1 MTERELRAL
10 AAHVDFPAD
19 RDLAPA
25 VRARLGA
32 APSRGRRTA
41 VLVLAA
47 LALGIAVAF
56 AVPPARSAILRA
68 FHLQGVRIEYVD
80 RLPEV
85 TTARPLDLGVRLPLA
100 DAERQA
106 GFRPLAS
113 PLLGVPDR
121 VTWDGQMLW
130 FAYGHVRLL
139 VSQFRASERVELLKK
154 LAGPGTSI
162 EPVRVDGG
170 QGYFISGATHFLYVA
185 PTSVIRD
192 ERVRLAR
199 NVLLWQHGPLTLRL
213 EGDIPISEALAIA
226 RSFRRA
232 EPSP

>member
-1 MTERELRAL
+1 MIERELRAL
-10 AAHVDFPAD
+10 AAYVDFPDD

-25 VRARLGA
+25 VLARLA
-32 APSRGRRTA
+32 SRPKRRRTA

-47 LALGIAVAF
+47 LAVALGIAF
-56 AVPPARSAILRA
+56 AVPPARSAILRV

-85 TTARPLDLGVRLPLA
+85 TTAGPLDLGVRLPLA
-100 DAERQA
+100 DAERTA
-106 GFRPLAS
+106 GFRPLTS
-113 PLLGVPDR
+113 PLLGVPNR
-121 VTWDGQMLW
+121 VTWDGEMLW

-139 VSQFRASERVELLKK
+139 VSQFRAAERVELVKK

-170 QGYFISGATHFLYVA
+170 RGYFISGATHFLYVA
-185 PTSVIRD
+185 PTSVVRD

-213 EGDIPISEALAIA
+213 EGDLTRAEALRIA
-226 RSFRRA
+226 HSFR
-232 EPSP
+232 